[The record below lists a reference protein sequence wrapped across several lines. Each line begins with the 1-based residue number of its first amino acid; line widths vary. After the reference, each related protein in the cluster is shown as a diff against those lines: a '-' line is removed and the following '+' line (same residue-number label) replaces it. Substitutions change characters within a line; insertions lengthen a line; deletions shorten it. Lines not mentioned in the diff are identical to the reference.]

1 MRWGSDEK
9 VPEDV
14 ARRLIEVH
22 ENATTTEDSNVRGRD
37 ERKCK
42 AQEVECRLKLRE
54 TDPHKART
62 MVFVAEGLRH
72 TII

>member
-14 ARRLIEVH
+14 ARRLIEVYK
-22 ENATTTEDSNVRGRD
+22 NTTTIEDSKVRGRY

-42 AQEVECRLKLRE
+42 AQEMECRLKLRE
-54 TDPHKART
+54 TELHKART
-62 MVFVAEGLRH
+62 MVLVAEGLRH
-72 TII
+72 EII